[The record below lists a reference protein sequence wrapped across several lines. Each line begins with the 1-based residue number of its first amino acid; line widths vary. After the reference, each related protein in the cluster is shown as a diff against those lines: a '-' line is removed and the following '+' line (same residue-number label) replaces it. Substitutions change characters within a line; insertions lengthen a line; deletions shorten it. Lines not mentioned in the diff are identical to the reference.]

1 VIEALA
7 ILTALYALLFT
18 FIICALSLGRQAD
31 LRAQHE
37 MQRKVAG
44 DGEGNPKRH
53 SRERVE

>member
-1 VIEALA
+1 MIEALA

-37 MQRKVAG
+37 MQRKVA
-44 DGEGNPKRH
+44 DEGNVADDAANR
-53 SRERVE
+53 R